1 MDLTLEIGDREQ
13 LPSLI
18 RDISRTL
25 LAQTKER
32 PQETPTDGVQP
43 WKKGPSH
50 PDNRSWPQPVRGGRR
65 VRRFSQDW
73 FAEGTG
79 GEDGSDRDRDGWD
92 EEVAVR
98 LAAIDQRVRE
108 LETTANHLIDTGQ
121 QLLESLR
128 QTQEAERER
137 RGSREREPW
146 IPRPNTRYYE
156 VLQDLVE
163 RFGGERFE
171 SSQIPL
177 DRRHVVSI
185 LKNKYNALEVVDT
198 RGRTQIYTIKKE
210 ILEKIYTNLP
220 GSIIVEI
227 WGKGRDIC
235 DAFLA
240 AEKNQRGLRWV
251 CTEDTGYKQRYCLAL
266 NSTPDRH
273 TADRPQVIS
282 DLNKWVGE
290 DARLVIKNP

>member
-1 MDLTLEIGDREQ
+1 VEADREIELGRDRKAGRRTEIRLTPGGGIDLTLEIGDREQ

-25 LAQTKER
+25 LAQTKGIPR
-32 PQETPTDGVQP
+32 ETPGNGVQP
-43 WKKGPSH
+43 WKKGSSH
-50 PDNRSWPQPVRGGRR
+50 PGNRSRPRPAPRR
-65 VRRFSQDW
+65 RTVTRFSQDP
-73 FAEGTG
+73 FAEGTE
-79 GEDGSDRDRDGWD
+79 GEDGGDRDKDRDGWG

-137 RGSREREPW
+137 RGSGEREPW
-146 IPRPNTRYYE
+146 IPRPKTKYYE

-171 SSQIPL
+171 SSQIHL
-177 DRRHVVSI
+177 DRRHMVSI
-185 LKNKYNALEVVDT
+185 LRNKYNALEVVDT
-198 RGRTQIYTIKKE
+198 RGRTQIYTIRKE
-210 ILEKIYTNLP
+210 ILEKVYTNLP

-227 WGKGRDIC
+227 C
-235 DAFLA
+235 DA
-240 AEKNQRGLRWV
+240 E
-251 CTEDTGYKQRYCLAL
+251 
-266 NSTPDRH
+266 TPPH
-273 TADRPQVIS
+273 
-282 DLNKWVGE
+282 
-290 DARLVIKNP
+290 